1 MKTGTSFR
9 VNFRDYERNSLLA
22 EAFSNPRMLHR
33 EQNYIANN
41 SHFAVATVPSDIG
54 SRLEDQKVVVIRRVL
69 NKEKIAW
76 LLVMILVMSLCVG
89 TVAHTAQTSDS
100 LWVLGLSHWLLSCK
114 VWLDG
119 FRPDQIEPL

>member
-9 VNFRDYERNSLLA
+9 VNLRDCEQNSLLT

-33 EQNYIANN
+33 EQDYIANN

-54 SRLEDQKVVVIRRVL
+54 SRLEDQKVIVIRRVL

-76 LLVMILVMSLCVG
+76 LLVMILVMSPCVG
-89 TVAHTAQTSDS
+89 TIAGMCSHRSD
-100 LWVLGLSHWLLSCK
+100 VGLAVGAGVFALASFLQGLAGW
-114 VWLDG
+114 
-119 FRPDQIEPL
+119 F